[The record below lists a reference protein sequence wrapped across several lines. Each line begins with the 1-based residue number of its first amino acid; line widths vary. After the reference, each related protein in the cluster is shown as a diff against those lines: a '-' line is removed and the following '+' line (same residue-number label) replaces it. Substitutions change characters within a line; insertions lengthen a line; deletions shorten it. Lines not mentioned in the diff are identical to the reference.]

1 MDRRAAWRVVR
12 LTGEWGRANGR
23 GLCVWGVRQTSEKKG
38 RRGQVPASLANLKY
52 SGEDSGHGVYRITVG
67 QAETRELAD
76 RIMAVLEGDAD
87 IIKPADAAAC
97 SVLAVL
103 LRRLQQADQYLDAE
117 GIVGPKGEV
126 RPLLPVVV
134 SMANT
139 SLRYL
144 EALGATPQA
153 RAKLGVNTGRA
164 LDLARLMA
172 QADEAGTIEEGG
184 DTNERDTGQ
193 MEK

>member
-12 LTGEWGRANGR
+12 LTGEWGRASGR
-23 GLCVWGVRQTSEKKG
+23 GLCVWGVSETGKKQTN
-38 RRGQVPASLANLKY
+38 PASLANLRESQKPI
-52 SGEDSGHGVYRITVG
+52 HGVYEITVG
-67 QAETRELAD
+67 QAETQALAG

-103 LRRLQQADQYLDAE
+103 LRRIHQADQYLDAE

-126 RPLLPVVV
+126 RPLLPVLV

-144 EALGATPQA
+144 EALGATRQGPSGP
-153 RAKLGVNTGRA
+153 KSPPLTTSSP
-164 LDLARLMA
+164 
-172 QADEAGTIEEGG
+172 GTQG
-184 DTNERDTGQ
+184 TMSSSRT
-193 MEK
+193 

>member
-1 MDRRAAWRVVR
+1 M
-12 LTGEWGRANGR
+12 
-23 GLCVWGVRQTSEKKG
+23 SEKKG
-38 RRGQVPASLANLKY
+38 RRGQVPASLANLKQNK
-52 SGEDSGHGVYRITVG
+52 EPGHGIYRITVG
-67 QAETRELAD
+67 QAETQELAG
-76 RIMAVLEGDAD
+76 RIMAVLEGDANV
-87 IIKPADAAAC
+87 IKPADAASC

-103 LRRLQQADQYLDAE
+103 LRRIHQADQYLDAE

-126 RPLLPVVV
+126 RPLLPVLV

-172 QADEAGTIEEGG
+172 QADEAGAIEEGG

>member
-1 MDRRAAWRVVR
+1 M
-12 LTGEWGRANGR
+12 
-23 GLCVWGVRQTSEKKG
+23 SEKKG
-38 RRGQVPASLANLKY
+38 RRGQVPASLANLKQNQ
-52 SGEDSGHGVYRITVG
+52 EPGHGIYRITVG
-67 QAETRELAD
+67 QPETQELAG

-87 IIKPADAAAC
+87 IIKPADAPAC

-103 LRRLQQADQYLDAE
+103 LRRIQQADQYLDAE

-126 RPLLPVVV
+126 RPLLPVLV

-172 QADEAGTIEEGG
+172 DAEGAREAEAIEGG
-184 DTNERDTGQ
+184 GEIDERDAEQ
-193 MEK
+193 VEK

>member
-1 MDRRAAWRVVR
+1 M
-12 LTGEWGRANGR
+12 
-23 GLCVWGVRQTSEKKG
+23 SEKKG
-38 RRGQVPASLANLKY
+38 RRGQVPASLANLKQNK
-52 SGEDSGHGVYRITVG
+52 EPGHGIYRITVG
-67 QAETRELAD
+67 QAETQELAG
-76 RIMAVLEGDAD
+76 RIMAVLEGDANV
-87 IIKPADAAAC
+87 IKPADAASC

-103 LRRLQQADQYLDAE
+103 LRRIHQADQYLDAE

-126 RPLLPVVV
+126 RPLLPVLV

-172 QADEAGTIEEGG
+172 EAEAKREGG
-184 DTNERDTGQ
+184 ETDERDTDQVEG
-193 MEK
+193 

>member
-1 MDRRAAWRVVR
+1 M
-12 LTGEWGRANGR
+12 
-23 GLCVWGVRQTSEKKG
+23 SEKKG
-38 RRGQVPASLANLKY
+38 RRGQVPASLANLKQNK
-52 SGEDSGHGVYRITVG
+52 EPGHGIYRITVG
-67 QAETRELAD
+67 QAETQELAG
-76 RIMAVLEGDAD
+76 RIMAVLEGDAN

>member
-1 MDRRAAWRVVR
+1 M
-12 LTGEWGRANGR
+12 
-23 GLCVWGVRQTSEKKG
+23 
-38 RRGQVPASLANLKY
+38 PASLANLKY
-52 SGEDSGHGVYRITVG
+52 AGEDSGHGVYRITVG

-153 RAKLGVNTGRA
+153 RAKLGVTTGRA

-172 QADEAGTIEEGG
+172 EAEGAREAEAIEGG
-184 DTNERDTGQ
+184 GETDERDTEQ
-193 MEK
+193 VEK

>member
-1 MDRRAAWRVVR
+1 M
-12 LTGEWGRANGR
+12 LG
-23 GLCVWGVRQTSEKKG
+23 GVRQTSEKKG
-38 RRGQVPASLANLKY
+38 RRGKVPASLANLKY
-52 SGEDSGHGVYRITVG
+52 AGEDSGHGVYRITVG

>member
-1 MDRRAAWRVVR
+1 
-12 LTGEWGRANGR
+12 
-23 GLCVWGVRQTSEKKG
+23 
-38 RRGQVPASLANLKY
+38 
-52 SGEDSGHGVYRITVG
+52 
-67 QAETRELAD
+67 
-76 RIMAVLEGDAD
+76 
-87 IIKPADAAAC
+87 
-97 SVLAVL
+97 
-103 LRRLQQADQYLDAE
+103 
-117 GIVGPKGEV
+117 
-126 RPLLPVVV
+126 LPVVV

-193 MEK
+193 MEE

>member
-1 MDRRAAWRVVR
+1 MAVLVGAAFVLGGVSE
-12 LTGEWGRANGR
+12 TGKK
-23 GLCVWGVRQTSEKKG
+23 QTN
-38 RRGQVPASLANLKY
+38 PASLANLRESQKPI
-52 SGEDSGHGVYRITVG
+52 HGVYEITVG
-67 QAETRELAD
+67 QAETQALAG

-103 LRRLQQADQYLDAE
+103 LRRIHQADQYLDAE

-126 RPLLPVVV
+126 RPLLPVLV

-172 QADEAGTIEEGG
+172 QAEAKREGG
-184 DTNERDTGQ
+184 ETDERDTDQVEG
-193 MEK
+193 